1 MRHGLIL
8 IAFTGLL
15 LLAFACR
22 SSAQTTIESV
32 RVGTHPGF
40 TRLVFDS
47 AGDEPIGL
55 EQPSP
60 EALEVIYEELEV
72 KVGSGDLSKAARGAV
87 KAVALPRKEPKN
99 RIVVTFKR
107 PGLQVKSFTLPG
119 TSPDGNAYRLVVDLY
134 PPGPPSR
141 QTNQDASAQTGKSAA
156 ASQAAPPQ
164 GEATESKDAGPA
176 AVEAAGTGGS
186 DRTQGTVPA
195 GDAAAGGV
203 FARAEEAFQRWREKP
218 VENQRAEEAIALYR
232 EFLDGFP
239 EAPQAAAAHARL
251 GLLYYGL
258 EKLHA
263 ALPHLERALSSNS
276 QVPEAARAWLALGNL
291 QQASGNHVEAIQS
304 YRNALK
310 DSPESSIAA
319 EAHYRLGTSLS
330 IAGNHEEAVT
340 VLQRSL
346 EIDPTFHLEHP
357 DIFRYLGES
366 LFGVRDYAGSRDC
379 LFRYLNLEPHI
390 PDKDLVLARLAE
402 TYLHESQ
409 TDLAERLYA
418 YIGTYFPHS
427 EGEVIGKIRRAEL
440 LEKQGPEMQAEAYRT
455 YQELSERSLSPPL
468 NHFVQFKLA
477 YSEWQ
482 NGDYDKSLQRIRNVM
497 QGQENRASDDDFRA
511 LKEKVMLDRARAA
524 FQSQDYAKVV
534 QLYKEDPFV
543 FDTQKSLE
551 VVAMVAESYE
561 RLHYFPNALPLYE
574 TLLKNDPKDR
584 WRMKTAL
591 CLLET
596 GQVARAEQLLK
607 QVNDPALTAEKAEL
621 LGRVAFSMRRYA
633 EAMKH
638 FDRQI
643 EALGGDNAVP
653 TATLIQYSRCLVE
666 QGRHEAALPW
676 IEKALQRLPRE
687 NAQDRLQV
695 LLMAGRCYQKLGR
708 YHEAIATYESLLP
721 EVSSEDLRNQLVYE
735 LSNLYLQAG
744 QPDKAEAKLSEL
756 LAASKEFWKLA
767 AQQKMDYIRMR
778 QGQTGLF

>member
-1 MRHGLIL
+1 MRQGLIL

-15 LLAFACR
+15 LQVFACR

-32 RVGTHPGF
+32 RVGIHPGF

-47 AGDEPIGL
+47 AGDQPLGL
-55 EQPSP
+55 GRPSP
-60 EALEVIYEELEV
+60 EVLEVIYDELEA

-87 KAVALPRKEPKN
+87 KAVVLSRKEPKN
-99 RIVVTFKR
+99 RIIVTFQR
-107 PGLQVKSFTLPG
+107 PGLQAKSFTLPG
-119 TSPDGNAYRLVVDLY
+119 TSPDGNAYRFVVDLY
-134 PPGPPSR
+134 PPAPPGR
-141 QTNQDASAQTGKSAA
+141 QTKQDAAAQAGKSAA
-156 ASQAAPPQ
+156 ASRAAPPQ
-164 GEATESKDAGPA
+164 DEATGSKDAGSLE
-176 AVEAAGTGGS
+176 VEAAGTGGS
-186 DRTQGTVPA
+186 DTSQGTVPA
-195 GDAAAGGV
+195 GDAPAGGL
-203 FARAEEAFQRWREKP
+203 FARAEEAFRQWRTQP

-239 EAPQAAAAHARL
+239 AAPQAATAHARL
-251 GLLYYGL
+251 GLLHYGL
-258 EKLHA
+258 EKFHA
-263 ALPHLERALSSNS
+263 ARPHLERALASNS

-291 QQASGNHVEAIQS
+291 QQASGDHVEAIQS

-310 DSPESSIAA
+310 GSLESPTAA

-330 IAGNHEEAVT
+330 ITGNHEEAVT
-340 VLQRSL
+340 VLQRSM
-346 EIDPTFHLEHP
+346 EIDPAFHLEHP

-366 LFGVRDYAGSRDC
+366 LFGVREYARSRDC
-379 LFRYLNLEPHI
+379 LFRYLNLEPHV

-409 TDLAERLYA
+409 TELAERLYA

-427 EGEVIGKIRRAEL
+427 EGDVIGKIRRAEL
-440 LEKQGPEMQAEAYRT
+440 MEKQGPEMRAEAYWT
-455 YQELSERSLSPPL
+455 YQELSERPLSPPL

-497 QGQENRASDDDFRA
+497 QGQENPASNDDFRA
-511 LKEKVMLDRARAA
+511 LKEKVMLDRARDA
-524 FQSQDYAKVV
+524 FESQDYAKVV

-561 RLHYFPNALPLYE
+561 RLKYFPNALPLYE
-574 TLLKNDPKDR
+574 TLLKNDPEDR

-591 CLLET
+591 CLFET
-596 GQVARAEQLLK
+596 GKVARAEQLLK
-607 QVNDPALTAEKAEL
+607 QVSDPALTAEKAEL
-621 LGRVAFSMRRYA
+621 LGRVAFSRARYV

-643 EALGGDNAVP
+643 EALGGGNAVP
-653 TATLIQYSRCLVE
+653 TATLIHYSRCLVE
-666 QGRHEAALPW
+666 RGHHEAALPW
-676 IEKALQRLPRE
+676 IEKALRRLPRE
-687 NAQDRLQV
+687 NSEDRLQV
-695 LLMAGRCYQKLGR
+695 LLMAGRCHQKLGR
-708 YHEAIATYESLLP
+708 YHEAIASYESILP

-744 QPDKAEAKLSEL
+744 QPDKAQEKLSVL
-756 LAASKEFWKLA
+756 LAASKEFWKVA

-778 QGQTGLF
+778 QGQSGLF